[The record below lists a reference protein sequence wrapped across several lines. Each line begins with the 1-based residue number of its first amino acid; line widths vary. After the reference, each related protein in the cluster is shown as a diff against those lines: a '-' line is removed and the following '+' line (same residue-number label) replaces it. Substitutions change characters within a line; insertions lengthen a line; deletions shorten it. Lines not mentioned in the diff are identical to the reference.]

1 MKGTDFNHFKNE
13 LDRSERACFKFSS
26 VKLRLI
32 STKVYNTCTKF
43 LQTSKCIAIGILYSL
58 HICISKSCTLKKNKH
73 YSSALNTYIY
83 AFICV
88 YFNTD
93 VIEHIL
99 KCFKFASVNMVKLFI
114 TEFITLCG

>member
-1 MKGTDFNHFKNE
+1 MKGADFKYFKNE

-43 LQTSKCIAIGILYSL
+43 LQTSKCIAIGNCILCTFVSL
-58 HICISKSCTLKKNKH
+58 NLALLKNKH
-73 YSSALNTYIY
+73 YSSALNTC
-83 AFICV
+83 AFVGV

-93 VIEHIL
+93 VIKQIL
-99 KCFKFASVNMVKLFI
+99 KCFKFAGVNMAKIFI
-114 TEFITLCG
+114 TEFIATCW

>member
-1 MKGTDFNHFKNE
+1 MKGTDFNYFKNE

-32 STKVYNTCTKF
+32 STKVYNTCTEF
-43 LQTSKCIAIGILYSL
+43 LQTSKCIANGILYSL

-73 YSSALNTYIY
+73 YSSALNTY

-88 YFNTD
+88 YVNTD

-99 KCFKFASVNMVKLFI
+99 KCFKFASVNMVKISI
-114 TEFITLCG
+114 TEFIATCG

>member
-1 MKGTDFNHFKNE
+1 MKGTDFNYFKNE
-13 LDRSERACFKFSS
+13 LDLLERACFKFSS

-43 LQTSKCIAIGILYSL
+43 LQTSKCIAIGNCILCTFVSL
-58 HICISKSCTLKKNKH
+58 NLALLKNKH
-73 YSSALNTYIY
+73 YSSALNTY

-99 KCFKFASVNMVKLFI
+99 KCFKFARVNMVKIFI
-114 TEFITLCG
+114 TEFIATCG